1 MQHRFLHYSMA
12 LLMQLFISAGGLA
25 IPLLATQ
32 LGFSDLE
39 LGIVGSAGAATYVL
53 IVVSAGALSDKLG
66 RKKVIISGSVLTGL
80 TYMLMPL
87 SREPIHLI
95 VLMAVCGCG
104 MASFWPVLE
113 AWLSEEGDADQVR
126 RGLGGFNVSW
136 SIGAALGPFL
146 GGLLYTK
153 SIALAFMFAA
163 GGTCVVAFLA
173 LLHRKPMYAPHIV
186 SCDTENTAAENG
198 PITVE
203 RSLLY
208 AVWMANFA
216 GWFAMSEI
224 RMLFPKLGLH
234 LGMEPWLI
242 GILVFILGV
251 ALTAMF
257 FVMGAWGWWHNK
269 RSPLLGAQVLIILL
283 LLATAIVDSAAALG
297 VVFIGIGAGMGVTY
311 SYSLYYSVVGSLNK
325 GAASGRHE
333 MVLGIG
339 ALLGPFMGGAAAE
352 IFLTQ
357 RAPYVL
363 GAGLIAASV
372 IAQIIMFS
380 RSRGRGKQNM
390 QTGPL

>member
-1 MQHRFLHYSMA
+1 MQHRSLHYSMA

-25 IPLLATQ
+25 IPLLATH

-53 IVVSAGALSDKLG
+53 MVVSAGALSDKLG
-66 RKKVIISGSVLTGL
+66 RKRVIISGSVLTGL
-80 TYMLMPL
+80 TYILMPF
-87 SREPIHLI
+87 SREPLHLI
-95 VLMAVCGCG
+95 VLMAVSGCG
-104 MASFWPVLE
+104 MAAFWPVLE
-113 AWLSEEGDADQVR
+113 AWLSEEGDADEVR

-136 SIGAALGPFL
+136 STGAALGPFL

-153 SIALAFMFAA
+153 SISLAFMFAA
-163 GGTCVVAFLA
+163 AGTGIVAFLA
-173 LLHRKPMYAPHIV
+173 SLHKKPMYSPHTAFP
-186 SCDTENTAAENG
+186 DTEHVPLLNG

-224 RMLFPKLGLH
+224 RVLFPKLALH
-234 LGMEPWLI
+234 LGLEPWLI

-269 RSPLLGAQVLIILL
+269 RSPLLSAQVLIILL
-283 LLATAIVDSAAALG
+283 LLAMAVVDSAAALG
-297 VVFIGIGAGMGVTY
+297 IVFIGIGAGMGVTY
-311 SYSLYYSVVGSLNK
+311 SYSLYYSVVGSLYK

-333 MVLGIG
+333 MVLGVG
-339 ALLGPFMGGAAAE
+339 ALLGPVMGGAVAE
-352 IFLTQ
+352 MLSTQ
-357 RAPYVL
+357 RAPYIL
-363 GAGLIAASV
+363 GAALIAVS
-372 IAQIIMFS
+372 IIGQLITFS
-380 RSRGRGKQNM
+380 ALRRR
-390 QTGPL
+390 